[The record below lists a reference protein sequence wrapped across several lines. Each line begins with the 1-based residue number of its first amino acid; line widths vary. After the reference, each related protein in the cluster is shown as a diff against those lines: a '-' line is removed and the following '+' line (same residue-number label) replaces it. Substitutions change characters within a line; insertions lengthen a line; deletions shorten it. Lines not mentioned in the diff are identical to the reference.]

1 MILPT
6 KKIVLQYLI
15 VIFSNYKTRHISGR
29 WHLIQ
34 TKLNKQ
40 KKLDFEERLV
50 RVHIHVYLSN
60 ANIKITYALKLLG
73 LLLDKKMLFN
83 ENANNKIN
91 KETKKKTALF
101 RKLQSILL
109 HRSLFIIFKFSIRPH
124 LDYGDVIHDQMTNA

>member
-29 WHLIQ
+29 WYLIQ

-60 ANIKITYALKLLG
+60 ATIKITNALKLLG
-73 LLLDKKMLFN
+73 LLLDNKMLFN
-83 ENANNKIN
+83 ENTNNKIN
-91 KETKKKTALF
+91 KETKKKQRFFVSCNLF
-101 RKLQSILL
+101 YCIGAYLS
-109 HRSLFIIFKFSIRPH
+109 FSSFP
-124 LDYGDVIHDQMTNA
+124 